1 MKDFEKAEEDKE
13 EEEEKIRVEV
23 GFFCAFFCIRESQ
36 NAFLNWIF
44 HLSSSLFREEHYSM
58 RLTLVFCLSLYC
70 CSFFSRNHGRKALRT
85 RRVGESG
92 VRRDA
97 EMVWTGTF
105 YVIFLCFVFGSILCC
120 DVSESSFSM

>member
-58 RLTLVFCLSLYC
+58 RLTRLLSL
-70 CSFFSRNHGRKALRT
+70 SLLLLFLLSKPRT
-85 RRVGESG
+85 KSTANSARG
-92 VRRDA
+92 
-97 EMVWTGTF
+97 
-105 YVIFLCFVFGSILCC
+105 
-120 DVSESSFSM
+120 

>member
-1 MKDFEKAEEDKE
+1 MKDFEKAEE

-23 GFFCAFFCIRESQ
+23 GFFAHFFVSERVSQ

-85 RRVGESG
+85 RRVGES
-92 VRRDA
+92 
-97 EMVWTGTF
+97 
-105 YVIFLCFVFGSILCC
+105 
-120 DVSESSFSM
+120 

>member
-23 GFFCAFFCIRESQ
+23 GFFAHYFISERLLSRLVSSRDV
-36 NAFLNWIF
+36 LNWIF
-44 HLSSSLFREEHYSM
+44 HLSSSSSLFREEHSM
-58 RLTLVFCLSLYC
+58 RLTRLSL
-70 CSFFSRNHGRKALRT
+70 SLLLLFLSKRTTALRT

-97 EMVWTGTF
+97 EMVWTGTL
-105 YVIFLCFVFGSILCC
+105 YVIF
-120 DVSESSFSM
+120 

>member
-23 GFFCAFFCIRESQ
+23 GFFAHFFVSERVSQ

-58 RLTLVFCLSLYC
+58 RLTRLLSL
-70 CSFFSRNHGRKALRT
+70 SLLLLFLLSKPRT
-85 RRVGESG
+85 KSTANSARG
-92 VRRDA
+92 
-97 EMVWTGTF
+97 
-105 YVIFLCFVFGSILCC
+105 
-120 DVSESSFSM
+120 